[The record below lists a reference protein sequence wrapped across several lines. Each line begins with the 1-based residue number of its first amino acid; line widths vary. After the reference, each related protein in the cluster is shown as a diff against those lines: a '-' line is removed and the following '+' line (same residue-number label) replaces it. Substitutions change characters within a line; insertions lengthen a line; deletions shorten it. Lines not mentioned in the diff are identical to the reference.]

1 MSGKTVYNIFS
12 ILLYKILFCSG
23 LFVVVFLSRL
33 TLCIFQWNTN
43 LVLRNTAHLNFRN
56 YIFLIKAVNKGGRG
70 CQSRPSFLVLN
81 FWAHFLIKAVNKG
94 GRGCQSRWIRV
105 PRPAGEDSSSRIRGH
120 FPSLSFRQTDVNVI
134 ILSFRFSSFGI
145 APGLRSG
152 LVRLREPSGAQL
164 WLFTFNI

>member
-1 MSGKTVYNIFS
+1 MEVSLVCGCLPLSAYPLHISMKYKSGFKKYCTS
-12 ILLYKILFCSG
+12 Q
-23 LFVVVFLSRL
+23 
-33 TLCIFQWNTN
+33 FQK
-43 LVLRNTAHLNFRN
+43 LHF
-56 YIFLIKAVNKGGRG
+56 FLIKAVNKGGRG

-94 GRGCQSRWIRV
+94 GCGCQSRWIRV

-145 APGLRSG
+145 APWLRNG